1 MHLIES
7 EMKKEFRLPNFRVF
21 FGKTLILS
29 SEQAEAITTTSL
41 NCFFLLKSEYKY
53 FLFHSD
59 FNTVLLYEHKQTN
72 NKHNSEALFTN
83 FKSQYNEYIYKSKAK
98 KVNDVKIL
106 SM

>member
-1 MHLIES
+1 
-7 EMKKEFRLPNFRVF
+7 MKKEFRLPNFRVF
-21 FGKTLILS
+21 FWKNPHPEFGAGWGDYYDFPKL
-29 SEQAEAITTTSL
+29 
-41 NCFFLLKSEYKY
+41 FFLLKSVYKY